1 MPDSSNKKN
10 SNRKKDHQ
18 STDDNTLITASIKAY
33 LEEYKER
40 KKLNQDNIEI
50 ISSFLEEYLQ
60 TFLVIGYNYD
70 GELISYSHGKTQA
83 QMDALNTGLF
93 RFINQ
98 HAMKPPT
105 IPGYGQAEV

>member
-1 MPDSSNKKN
+1 MPSSNNKKN
-10 SNRKKDHQ
+10 SNRKKDQ
-18 STDDNTLITASIKAY
+18 FSSDDNDIITASIKAY
-33 LEEYKER
+33 LEDYKER

-83 QMDALNTGLF
+83 QIDALNTGVF

-98 HAMKPPT
+98 HAMKPPI
-105 IPGYGQAEV
+105 IPGYGTTEV